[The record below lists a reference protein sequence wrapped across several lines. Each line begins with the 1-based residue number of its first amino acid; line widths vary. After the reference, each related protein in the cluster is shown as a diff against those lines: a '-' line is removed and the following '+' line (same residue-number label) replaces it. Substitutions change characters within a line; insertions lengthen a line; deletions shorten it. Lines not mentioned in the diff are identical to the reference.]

1 MLLFDDKQIVL
12 SHVDLRYDD
21 HLVLSDVSIEI
32 FRGDFALI
40 VGPNGGGKTSLL
52 RVILGLLRPDEG
64 TVVFYRDGTAVSSL
78 DIGYLP
84 QKSRIDSRF
93 PVTVAEVVAMGLI
106 GKKLSRKDSALLLDD
121 MLARVGL
128 SDYAATPIGELS
140 GGQLQRVH
148 LARVAAQKP
157 KLLLRALFGRA
168 LITNPEVL
176 ILDEPTS
183 YVDRHF
189 GQMMIDL
196 LREANRTATILLVTH
211 EAHYFDALATQRFR
225 VHKMVEKF

>member
-1 MLLFDDKQIVL
+1 MLLSDDKQIVL

-64 TVVFYRDGTAVSSL
+64 TVVFYRDGIAVSSL

-106 GKKLSRKDSALLLDD
+106 GK

-128 SDYAATPIGELS
+128 SDYAATPIGGLS
-140 GGQLQRVH
+140 GGQLQ
-148 LARVAAQKP
+148 
-157 KLLLRALFGRA
+157 RALFGRA

>member
-1 MLLFDDKQIVL
+1 MLLPDNKQIVL

-21 HLVLSDVSIEI
+21 HLALSDVSIEI
-32 FRGDFALI
+32 CRGDFALI

-52 RVILGLLRPDEG
+52 RIILGLLRPDEG
-64 TVVFYRDGTAVSSL
+64 EVVFYRGGTVVPSL

-93 PVTVAEVVAMGLI
+93 PITVAEVVAMGLI
-106 GKKLSRKDSALLLDD
+106 GKKLSRKDSGLLLDD
-121 MLARVGL
+121 MLARVEL

-140 GGQLQRVH
+140 GGQLQR
-148 LARVAAQKP
+148 
-157 KLLLRALFGRA
+157 ALFGRA
-168 LITNPEVL
+168 LITSPEVL

-183 YVDRHF
+183 YVDRNF
-189 GQMMIDL
+189 GQMMVDL

-225 VHKMVEKF
+225 VHKTVEKF

>member
-1 MLLFDDKQIVL
+1 MLLSDDKQIVL

-93 PVTVAEVVAMGLI
+93 PVI

-140 GGQLQRVH
+140 GGQLQ
-148 LARVAAQKP
+148 
-157 KLLLRALFGRA
+157 RALFGRA

>member
-1 MLLFDDKQIVL
+1 M
-12 SHVDLRYDD
+12 
-21 HLVLSDVSIEI
+21 
-32 FRGDFALI
+32 I

-64 TVVFYRDGTAVSSL
+64 EVVFYRGGTVVPSL

-93 PVTVAEVVAMGLI
+93 PITVAEVVAMGLI
-106 GKKLSRKDSALLLDD
+106 GKKLSRKDSGLLLDD

-140 GGQLQRVH
+140 GGQLQR
-148 LARVAAQKP
+148 
-157 KLLLRALFGRA
+157 ALFGRA
-168 LITNPEVL
+168 LITSPEVL

-183 YVDRHF
+183 YVDRNF
-189 GQMMIDL
+189 GQMMVDL

-225 VHKMVEKF
+225 VHKTVEKF

>member
-1 MLLFDDKQIVL
+1 MLLSDDKQIVL

-140 GGQLQRVH
+140 GGQLQR
-148 LARVAAQKP
+148 
-157 KLLLRALFGRA
+157 ALFGRA

-176 ILDEPTS
+176 ILISPRS
-183 YVDRHF
+183 CS
-189 GQMMIDL
+189 I
-196 LREANRTATILLVTH
+196 
-211 EAHYFDALATQRFR
+211 
-225 VHKMVEKF
+225 

>member
-1 MLLFDDKQIVL
+1 
-12 SHVDLRYDD
+12 
-21 HLVLSDVSIEI
+21 
-32 FRGDFALI
+32 
-40 VGPNGGGKTSLL
+40 
-52 RVILGLLRPDEG
+52 
-64 TVVFYRDGTAVSSL
+64 
-78 DIGYLP
+78 
-84 QKSRIDSRF
+84 
-93 PVTVAEVVAMGLI
+93 MGLI

-140 GGQLQRVH
+140 GGQLQ
-148 LARVAAQKP
+148 
-157 KLLLRALFGRA
+157 RALFGRA

-211 EAHYFDALATQRFR
+211 EAHYFDTLATQRFR

>member
-1 MLLFDDKQIVL
+1 MT
-12 SHVDLRYDD
+12 
-21 HLVLSDVSIEI
+21 
-32 FRGDFALI
+32 
-40 VGPNGGGKTSLL
+40 P
-52 RVILGLLRPDEG
+52 
-64 TVVFYRDGTAVSSL
+64 
-78 DIGYLP
+78 
-84 QKSRIDSRF
+84 RF

-140 GGQLQRVH
+140 GGQLQR
-148 LARVAAQKP
+148 
-157 KLLLRALFGRA
+157 ALFGRA

-196 LREANRTATILLVTH
+196 LREAESHGHDSIG
-211 EAHYFDALATQRFR
+211 YP
-225 VHKMVEKF
+225 